1 MATPLLTT
9 KLYIPPVRP
18 ELVSRPRLIERLNA
32 GLHRKLTL
40 ISAPAGFGKTTLL
53 SEWVAGCGRPVAWI
67 SLDEGDN
74 DLTRFLA
81 YFVVALQTLEAGI
94 GEGVLS
100 VFQAPQP
107 PPIEPVLMALINEIA
122 AVPNPFVLV
131 LDDYHLITAQPIHD
145 ALTFL
150 LDHLP
155 AQMHL
160 GLATRA
166 EPPLPIARLR
176 GRGQL
181 TELRQADL
189 RFTPD
194 KATEFLNRV
203 SGLELSTDDV
213 ATLASCTEGW
223 IAGLQMAALAVR
235 SLGSPQSL
243 VSMQGRK
250 DVTGF
255 IQAFTGSDRYI
266 LDYLVEEVL
275 QRQPDSIQTF
285 LLQTAI
291 LDRLTGS
298 LCDAILDIG
307 DWRSGIG
314 DHTQYPISN
323 IQSQA
328 ILEYLEASNLFI
340 IPLDNERRW
349 YRYHRLFADLLRSR
363 LRQAHSDLVP
373 TLHRRASEWYEQ
385 NEFMGAAIDH
395 ALSAGDFERAAHLI
409 EQVAE
414 ATLMRSEVATFLGWV
429 ERLPDELV
437 RARPSLCLFHAWA
450 LLLAGRPLDAVESRL
465 QDVSG
470 DSDLMPSKVAPLRA
484 YIAILRG
491 QIPRATELS
500 RQALEQ
506 LPEDDSFLRGI
517 AAWNLGLSYLV
528 SGDVVAGSHAF
539 DEAIR
544 MSQEA
549 GNIMIAV
556 MALSHLAQQ
565 YMGEGQLYKAAEIY
579 ERALE
584 LAADRQ
590 GNPLPIASEALI
602 GLGRLAREWNDLEAA
617 TRYLTEG
624 IELARRWGEI
634 GVLDGYISLAR
645 VKQAQGDVDGARDVI
660 QKAQQVAAKTDA
672 TELDDFFVDAL
683 QARLWIAQGELE
695 AAMRWVEERGLALP
709 APSTVEGSE
718 AEGLDRG
725 AGSTELEGSDTLLN
739 YYLRK
744 YEHLVL
750 ARLLI
755 AQGQP
760 EEALALLEPL
770 LSRQELNRL
779 VIEIQA
785 LRALAFQAQGNVAQA
800 MTALEHALSL
810 AEPGGY
816 VRIFIDEGP
825 PMARLLY
832 EAAARGIAPEYAGRL
847 LAAFDLETKDER
859 RKTKLSPSS
868 FVLGPSSSLVEP
880 LSERELEV
888 LELIAEGLSNREIAG
903 RLVIS
908 LSTVKGHTA
917 NIYGKL
923 SVHSR
928 IQAVARAR
936 DFGLL

>member
-1 MATPLLTT
+1 MVP
-9 KLYIPPVRP
+9 
-18 ELVSRPRLIERLNA
+18 RPRLIEQLNA
-32 GLHRKLTL
+32 GLRSGRKLTL

-53 SEWVAGCGRPVAWI
+53 SEWVAGSERSVAWV

-74 DLTRFLA
+74 DPARFLA
-81 YFVVALQTLEAGI
+81 YFVAALQTIEASIGDGI
-94 GEGVLS
+94 LS
-100 VFQAPQP
+100 ALQSPQP
-107 PPIEPVLMALINEIA
+107 PPVETLIATLINQIS
-122 AVPNPFVLV
+122 VFPDDIILV
-131 LDDYHLITAQPIHD
+131 LDDYHLITAQPVHD

-155 AQMHL
+155 SQMHL

-194 KATEFLNRV
+194 KATEFLSRV
-203 SGLELSTDDV
+203 SGLELSMDDA
-213 ATLASCTEGW
+213 ATLASRTEGW
-223 IAGLQMAALAVR
+223 IAGLQMAALALR
-235 SLGSPQSL
+235 SLGSPRSPL
-243 VSMQGRK
+243 SAQGRK

-255 IQAFTGSDRYI
+255 IQALSGSDRYI

-275 QRQPDSIQTF
+275 QRQPDGIQTF

-291 LDRLTGS
+291 LDRLTGP
-298 LCDAILDIG
+298 LCDAVLDLQTCRFA
-307 DWRSGIG
+307 DLSGRE
-314 DHTQYPISN
+314 
-323 IQSQA
+323 
-328 ILEYLEASNLFI
+328 ILEYLERANLFI
-340 IPLDNERRW
+340 VPLDNERQW

-363 LRQAHSDLVP
+363 LRRAHSDLVP
-373 TLHRRASEWYEQ
+373 TLHRRASEWHEQ
-385 NEFMGAAIDH
+385 NGLMGAAIDH
-395 ALSAGDFERAAHLI
+395 SLSAGDFERAARLV
-409 EQVAE
+409 EQVAQ
-414 ATLMRSEVATFLGWV
+414 ATLLRSEVATFLSWV
-429 ERLPDELV
+429 ERLPAEPV

-450 LLLAGRPLDAVESRL
+450 MLLAGRPLDAVESRL
-465 QDVSG
+465 QEVSG
-470 DSDLMPSKVAPLRA
+470 DSDLMPGRVAPLRA
-484 YIAILRG
+484 YIAIIRG

-517 AAWNLGLSYLV
+517 AAWSLCLSYLV
-528 SGDVVAGSHAF
+528 SGDVVAGSQVF

-565 YMGEGQLYKAAEIY
+565 YTGEGQLGKAAEIY

-584 LAADRQ
+584 LATDRQ
-590 GNPLPIASEALI
+590 GNPLPIASEPLI
-602 GLGRLAREWNDLEAA
+602 GLGRLARQWNDLEAA

-634 GVLDGYISLAR
+634 GVLDGYISLAW

-660 QKAQQVAAKTDA
+660 QKARQVAIKTDA
-672 TELDDFFVDAL
+672 TELDDFYVDAL
-683 QARLWIAQGELE
+683 QARLWIAQGELQ
-695 AAMRWVEERGLALP
+695 AAMRWVEERGLALHACP
-709 APSTVEGSE
+709 ERSTRAVEGLGR
-718 AEGLDRG
+718 A
-725 AGSTELEGSDTLLN
+725 AGSTELEGSETLLN
-739 YYLRK
+739 TYLRK

-779 VIEIQA
+779 VIEVQA

-800 MTALEHALSL
+800 MAALEHALSL

-816 VRIFIDEGP
+816 VRMFVDEGP

-832 EAAARGIAPEYAGRL
+832 EAAARGIAAEYAGRL

-859 RKTKLSPSS
+859 RKTKLSPLS
-868 FVLGPSSSLVEP
+868 FALGPSSPALSKAEGLVEP

-903 RLVIS
+903 RLLIS

-923 SVHSR
+923 CVHSR
-928 IQAVARAR
+928 VQALARAR
-936 DFGLL
+936 DLGLL